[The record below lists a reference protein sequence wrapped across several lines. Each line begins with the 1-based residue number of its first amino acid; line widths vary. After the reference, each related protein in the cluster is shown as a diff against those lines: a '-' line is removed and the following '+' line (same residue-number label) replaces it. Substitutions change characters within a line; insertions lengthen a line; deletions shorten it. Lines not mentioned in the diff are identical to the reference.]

1 MPVECLHR
9 FPKRRRLFD
18 KDFAAVVHTGKLARS
33 RGVVVLLRKSNSAE
47 SRFGIVVP
55 KRIIQRSVDRN
66 RSKRIL
72 REWFR
77 HNDQKLH
84 GRDCVV
90 RLTASPKG
98 EVAERALIAE
108 IERLLAAN
116 S

>member
-9 FPKRRRLFD
+9 FPKRRRLSD
-18 KDFAAVVHTGKLARS
+18 QDFAVVVHTGKLVRS
-33 RGVVVLLRKSNSAE
+33 RGVVVLLSKSNSAE
-47 SRFGIVVP
+47 SRLGMIVP

-90 RLTASPKG
+90 RLTVCPKG
-98 EVAERALIAE
+98 RVAEHALIAE
-108 IERLLAAN
+108 IDRLLAAN
-116 S
+116 P

>member
-1 MPVECLHR
+1 MLV
-9 FPKRRRLFD
+9 
-18 KDFAAVVHTGKLARS
+18 RS
-33 RGVVVLLRKSNSAE
+33 RGVVVLLKKSIVATP
-47 SRFGIVVP
+47 RFGIVVP
-55 KRIIQRSVDRN
+55 KRIVQRSVDRN

-90 RLTASPKG
+90 RLTAPLEG
-98 EVAERALIAE
+98 RAAEIALLVA

-116 S
+116 P

>member
-1 MPVECLHR
+1 MVIR
-9 FPKRRRLFD
+9 S
-18 KDFAAVVHTGKLARS
+18 GKLVRS
-33 RGVVVLLRKSNSAE
+33 RGVVVLLRESNAAE
-47 SRFGIVVP
+47 CRLGMIVP

-66 RSKRIL
+66 RSKRVL

-90 RLTASPKG
+90 RLTICPKG
-98 EVAERALIAE
+98 KVAERFLIAE

-116 S
+116 P

>member
-1 MPVECLHR
+1 MLVECLHR
-9 FPKRRRLFD
+9 FPRRRRLFD
-18 KDFAAVVHTGKLARS
+18 QDFAEVVHNGKLVRS
-33 RGVVVLLRKSNSAE
+33 RGVVVLLRKGSSAE
-47 SRFGIVVP
+47 SRFGIIVP
-55 KRIIQRSVDRN
+55 KRIIQHSVDRN

-90 RLTASPKG
+90 RLTVSPKG
-98 EVAERALIAE
+98 RVAERALVNE

-116 S
+116 P